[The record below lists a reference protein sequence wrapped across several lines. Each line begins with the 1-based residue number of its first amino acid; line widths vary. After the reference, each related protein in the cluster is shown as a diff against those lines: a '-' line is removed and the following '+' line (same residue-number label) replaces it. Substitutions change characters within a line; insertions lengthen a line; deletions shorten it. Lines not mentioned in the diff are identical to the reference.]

1 MSLLTFKNIMGLIS
15 NNPLI
20 KSSKIKFVRH
30 KGGDKEYLD
39 IIKDLL
45 GNKNKLENYQ
55 KIQDKPIFNDCE
67 YIISFIGQ
75 EGTKALFWNVFKVL
89 GVEKKSDTLYE
100 YQFEEVTGF
109 EELSYRVVI
118 DWGKGTLAWHQHYAT
133 TDKQILEIYPQG
145 YLGSFPGYDQLLLTH
160 SELTLL
166 VSNPDA
172 NKDWKH
178 ALSAVN
184 GIYLIVDK
192 NTSDEKQY
200 IGSAYGVDGIWGRWS
215 QYAKNGHGDNV
226 TLVELCK
233 QDDYQKNFT
242 FTILKTLPKNLT
254 NKEVIQVE
262 NLYKEKLG
270 SRVHGLNAN

>member
-1 MSLLTFKNIMGLIS
+1 M
-15 NNPLI
+15 
-20 KSSKIKFVRH
+20 
-30 KGGDKEYLD
+30 
-39 IIKDLL
+39 
-45 GNKNKLENYQ
+45 
-55 KIQDKPIFNDCE
+55 
-67 YIISFIGQ
+67 
-75 EGTKALFWNVFKVL
+75 
-89 GVEKKSDTLYE
+89 
-100 YQFEEVTGF
+100 
-109 EELSYRVVI
+109 
-118 DWGKGTLAWHQHYAT
+118 
-133 TDKQILEIYPQG
+133 
-145 YLGSFPGYDQLLLTH
+145 LTH

-242 FTILKTLPKNLT
+242 FTILKTLPKNLL

>member
-1 MSLLTFKNIMGLIS
+1 M
-15 NNPLI
+15 
-20 KSSKIKFVRH
+20 
-30 KGGDKEYLD
+30 
-39 IIKDLL
+39 
-45 GNKNKLENYQ
+45 
-55 KIQDKPIFNDCE
+55 
-67 YIISFIGQ
+67 
-75 EGTKALFWNVFKVL
+75 
-89 GVEKKSDTLYE
+89 
-100 YQFEEVTGF
+100 
-109 EELSYRVVI
+109 
-118 DWGKGTLAWHQHYAT
+118 
-133 TDKQILEIYPQG
+133 
-145 YLGSFPGYDQLLLTH
+145 
-160 SELTLL
+160 
-166 VSNPDA
+166 SNPDA

-242 FTILKTLPKNLT
+242 FTILKTLPKNLL